1 MVKKRLK
8 SIFQP
13 VDSFRRIDD
22 RLENFLQEL
31 QRVPAC
37 LPSFCFVGQQVLHEN
52 VDVCPQW
59 PTRGPRAFDGAE
71 YAIRVLC
78 ESEMTAERA
87 FELKKNL
94 DQIERFVQDQ
104 REALQSLLHGVSIS
118 KSGKGQYGQHKSK
131 VRSRFVHRKA

>member
-1 MVKKRLK
+1 MKEESNPFIDVGLTFIEARLQEMA
-8 SIFQP
+8 FNLP
-13 VDSFRRIDD
+13 FEVDLDTSEV
-22 RLENFLQEL
+22 LFLQQAL
-31 QRVPAC
+31 
-37 LPSFCFVGQQVLHEN
+37 
-52 VDVCPQW
+52 
-59 PTRGPRAFDGAE
+59 
-71 YAIRVLC
+71 VLC

-131 VRSRFVHRKA
+131 ARSRFVYRKA